1 MVKQPLMR
9 RVIFSLLPILAF
21 AILNFGWKVLLNVLV
36 SNAVCFTTEWIF
48 EKYKK
53 KKPTESIFVTGT
65 ILGLIL
71 PPSIPLWVVVVA
83 GFFGT
88 FFAKEVFGGFGRN
101 VFNPAMVGRAFVF
114 VSFPSFMTANWNLGV
129 FPNGWRFWL
138 SPQLMSGATP
148 LRAAKLEVSTVVQ
161 DYFKIFWGDIPG
173 SAGETAKWLII
184 IAAVY
189 LILTKTASFRIIIST
204 LVGAF
209 LTAGFFQI
217 FGISSLGTVQNL
229 ISGGLLFAAV
239 FMATD
244 PVSAPRNES
253 AKWLYGL
260 LIGSLTIILR
270 TFSAFVESAMFS
282 VLIANMF
289 APLLDLLTQK
299 KVVAK

>member
-9 RVIFSLLPILAF
+9 RVVLSLLPILAF
-21 AILNFGWKVLLNVLV
+21 AILNFGWKVLLNVLI
-36 SNAVCFTTEWIF
+36 SNAVCFTTEWVF
-48 EKYKK
+48 ERYKK

-71 PPSIPLWVVVVA
+71 PPSIPFWIIVVA
-83 GFFGT
+83 AFFGT

-114 VSFPSFMTANWNLGV
+114 VSFPSFMTASWNLGV

-148 LRAAKLEVSTVVQ
+148 LRAAKLGMPVAVQ

-189 LILTKTASFRIIIST
+189 LVLTKTASFKIIVST
-204 LVGAF
+204 FGGAV
-209 LTAGFFQI
+209 LLAWFFQV
-217 FGISSLGTVQNL
+217 LGVSPIGTLQSL
-229 ISGGLLFAAV
+229 ISGGLLFATV

-244 PVSAPRNES
+244 PVSAPRTER
-253 AKWLYGL
+253 AKWIYGL

-270 TFSAFVESAMFS
+270 TFSAFVESAMFAI
-282 VLIANMF
+282 LIANMF
-289 APLLDLLTQK
+289 APLLDLLSQK